1 MVLYLSY
8 PTLSQPCLAPV
19 NRSDLGLYREP
30 KALHSLGLSFILET
44 DRAITPTQSSGR
56 EVWQPSRQG
65 PLQCLVSQGHS
76 PAWRPHLPS
85 RTCPAVSFP
94 KVSGS
99 KLPVPCLSPRQ
110 SSWQSLDSNFY
121 LDCLLQGPQS
131 MLHPCLSPGPRR
143 SPWPFHHQGL
153 SLTQTT
159 VGATLGPRDIA
170 IDLGQSRVR
179 KSESGPQ
186 NAHCMLTILFFTAT
200 KAHIVSDPA
209 GPGPPALSLACGP
222 GGAFKE
228 NQARGC
234 DDSR

>member
-1 MVLYLSY
+1 MA
-8 PTLSQPCLAPV
+8 TLKARPSPVPGVTGPLPCL
-19 NRSDLGLYREP
+19 S
-30 KALHSLGLSFILET
+30 
-44 DRAITPTQSSGR
+44 
-56 EVWQPSRQG
+56 
-65 PLQCLVSQGHS
+65 
-76 PAWRPHLPS
+76 RPHLPS

-99 KLPVPCLSPRQ
+99 KLPVPCL
-110 SSWQSLDSNFY
+110 WQPLDSNFY

-131 MLHPCLSPGPRR
+131 MLHPCLSPGPRC
-143 SPWPFHHQGL
+143 SPWLFHHQGL